1 MAKILRK
8 LKIPAIGGGA
18 RGRNPDYFIVV
29 IAAAI
34 VLFGLAMLSSASSDL
49 GKIRF
54 GDTYYYLKHQ
64 VAYGF
69 SIGAAG
75 FVFGAAIYYRRWQKL
90 AAILLAVNVVFLLA
104 IFLGFGFKAG
114 GAERWLK
121 IGPFLFQPS
130 EMLKLT
136 FMFYLAAWLA
146 ASAKRTKS
154 FWEGFLPLIVLAGAI
169 ALLLI
174 FQPST
179 STVVIILFSGAI
191 VYFLSGAKLRYI
203 AGLFL
208 LGTAGFLSLIFISP
222 YRFERM
228 TAFMNPAADVQG
240 AGYHINQALIAVG
253 SGGLWGTGYGQS
265 TSKFSYL
272 PEPIGDS
279 IFVVIAEE
287 LGFIGAAVFT
297 AAFFFL
303 VFRGFLVAWR
313 CREQFGRLLAAGIVS
328 VIAIQTVIHIG
339 ANIGILPLTGV
350 PLPLVSYG
358 GTSLAVFMTALGI
371 LVNISKYS

>member
-1 MAKILRK
+1 
-8 LKIPAIGGGA
+8 
-18 RGRNPDYFIVV
+18 
-29 IAAAI
+29 
-34 VLFGLAMLSSASSDL
+34 
-49 GKIRF
+49 
-54 GDTYYYLKHQ
+54 
-64 VAYGF
+64 
-69 SIGAAG
+69 
-75 FVFGAAIYYRRWQKL
+75 
-90 AAILLAVNVVFLLA
+90 
-104 IFLGFGFKAG
+104 
-114 GAERWLK
+114 
-121 IGPFLFQPS
+121 
-130 EMLKLT
+130 
-136 FMFYLAAWLA
+136 
-146 ASAKRTKS
+146 
-154 FWEGFLPLIVLAGAI
+154 
-169 ALLLI
+169 
-174 FQPST
+174 
-179 STVVIILFSGAI
+179 
-191 VYFLSGAKLRYI
+191 
-203 AGLFL
+203 
-208 LGTAGFLSLIFISP
+208 
-222 YRFERM
+222 
-228 TAFMNPAADVQG
+228 MNPAADVQG
-240 AGYHINQALIAVG
+240 AGFHINQALIAVG

>member
-1 MAKILRK
+1 MAKILK
-8 LKIPAIGGGA
+8 KIKIPAIGGKV

-29 IAAAI
+29 IAIAI

-64 VAYGF
+64 LAYGF
-69 SIGAAG
+69 SLGAVG
-75 FVFGAAIYYRRWQKL
+75 FVLGTAIYYRRWQKL
-90 AAILLAVNVVFLLA
+90 AAILLAVNVVFLLV

-154 FWEGFLPLIVLAGAI
+154 FSEGFLPFIVLAGVI

-179 STVVIILFSGAI
+179 STVMIILISGLG

-203 AGLFL
+203 AGCFL
-208 LGTAGFLSLIFISP
+208 LGAIAFLSLVFISP
-222 YRFERM
+222 YRFARM
-228 TAFMNPAADVQG
+228 TSFINPAADVQG

-287 LGFIGAAVFT
+287 LGFIGATVFI

-303 VFRGFLVAWR
+303 IFRGFLVSWR

-328 VIAIQTVIHIG
+328 VIAVQVLIHIG